1 MKEAG
6 VPWAGAWGTYRELEG
21 LLERQLEAVV
31 GPKDQG
37 VLAFLG
43 ISQGLKDGVKSP
55 TSEVTA
61 DGQTLPQ
68 LTRWCLHQRQRLGLS
83 DPQPGFQGAF
93 SWLQTFIEQL
103 KCTTF
108 CG

>member
-1 MKEAG
+1 M
-6 VPWAGAWGTYRELEG
+6 
-21 LLERQLEAVV
+21 

-43 ISQGLKDGVKSP
+43 ISQGLKAGVKSP

-68 LTRWCLHQRQRLGLS
+68 LTCWCLHQTQRLGLS
-83 DPQPGFQGAF
+83 DPQPAFQGAF

-103 KCTTF
+103 KYTTC